1 MEPFHCLSTLSART
15 KIEVY
20 KACSM
25 PLPLV
30 ERSRKEIQDVLK
42 ETIEEVPNVK
52 GCRLVSVRM
61 TGKRLEI
68 SAHVLLDSTLSFE
81 DVHRIVSSIEK
92 AIRSKCQGYARITI
106 QTEPVGHPRTGI
118 AALAAEISDKV
129 PGSRGVSN
137 VHVQKV
143 AGKWCVDLRV
153 EVSANMSVKEADEIA
168 KEVETKIKMSDP
180 NISEVTVHIES
191 ASDVL
196 SRELEG
202 RGSELRWYIE
212 HVAERFP
219 EIKFLHGIKIRRSG
233 DTVNVV
239 LRCGFASG
247 MSVKYAHDICRKLE
261 STVRSAYPIVGRLE
275 IREEPT

>member
-1 MEPFHCLSTLSART
+1 
-15 KIEVY
+15 
-20 KACSM
+20 M

-30 ERSRKEIQDVLK
+30 ERSRKDIQGVLK
-42 ETIEEVPNVK
+42 QTIEEVPNVK

-61 TGKRLEI
+61 TGKRLDI
-68 SAHVLLDSTLSFE
+68 SAHVLLESSLRFE
-81 DVHRIVSSIEK
+81 DVHRIVSSIER
-92 AIRSKCQGYARITI
+92 AIRSKCQRFARITI

-129 PGSRGVSN
+129 PGSRGVNN
-137 VHVQKV
+137 VHIQKV

-153 EVSANMSVKEADEIA
+153 EVGANISVKEAHQIA
-168 KEVETKIKMSDP
+168 KEVETKIKTSDP

-191 ASDVL
+191 ASDIL

-202 RGSELRWYIE
+202 RGSELRSYIE
-212 HVAERFP
+212 HVAKRFP
-219 EIKFLHGIKIRRSG
+219 EIKSLHGIKIRRNG
-233 DTVNVV
+233 NALNVV

-247 MSVKYAHDICRKLE
+247 MSIKYAQDICSKLE
-261 STVRSAYPIVGRLE
+261 STVRSAYPMVSELK